1 MRRPTSTK
9 LLVIAVL
16 LCGVGWAQEDG
27 PGRGVAR
34 ISLINGDVSVRRG
47 DSGDWIAAALNA
59 PLMVSDHVITGPSSR
74 TEIQFDYANM
84 LRLAANAEVRLSELE
99 YRRYQ
104 VQVARGTV
112 TLSVLRDSDAEMEVD
127 TPNVSVRPVK
137 RGECRITVRENGE
150 SEVTMRSG
158 EAEVF
163 TPRGSERLHSGNTML
178 VRGTSADPQFQI
190 VRAAAEDDWDRWNHD
205 RDRALERSRSYQY
218 VSRDIYGAD
227 DLDAYGRWIYDSPYG
242 WVWSPYGVGASWAPY
257 RYGRWSWIDWYGWSW
272 LSYDPWGWAPYH
284 YGRWYYRGSYGWCWY
299 PGYMHQHH
307 YWRPALVAFFGWG
320 SRGGFN
326 VGFGIGFG
334 HLGWIPLAPYEP
346 YYPWYGR
353 SYYGG
358 YNNRTYVNNSVNVVN
373 NVNITNVYRN
383 ARVTNAV
390 SGVEAGEFVR
400 GRGGQAIRTS
410 DVDFQR
416 ASLVRGA
423 VPITPGNESLRFSDR
438 EARVANL
445 PRGTEPAR
453 FFSHRQPAAVE
464 RVPFEQQRQG
474 MEQMVRRTYG
484 DARGQSGEVAASGNL
499 PRSTG
504 DRSVPRAESGNLPRT
519 EAGNLPRGGTDR
531 SSSGWR
537 RIGEQPSA
545 GNSQGGA
552 DTGRRMGEPVTRPEA
567 SGAGNMPRIAEPR
580 GQAQTPAAG
589 SRSGSSGESWRRFGG
604 SSQQPDST
612 PSPSRR
618 EPAQIERTPAPS
630 SGGSGQGSVRRE
642 SNEGWTRFGSS
653 RSQPS
658 ESSPRVTSPRSE
670 APSAPRYSEAPRS
683 ERRSAPEVGQE
694 SPRYEPRGGGEPVRI
709 NPPIVRER
717 STPRSENF
725 SGMSRQSQPS
735 GGRTSGEIHR
745 GGGESRGGGEARG
758 SSGSGG
764 TVRSGGG
771 RGRER

>member
-1 MRRPTSTK
+1 MRRRTSTK
-9 LLVIAVL
+9 LLAIAVL
-16 LCGVGWAQEDG
+16 LCGIGWAQEDG

-47 DSGDWIAAALNA
+47 DSGDWIAAALNV
-59 PLMVSDHVITGPSSR
+59 PLVVSDHVITGPGSR

-84 LRLAANAEVRLSELE
+84 LRLASDAEVRLSELQ

-127 TPNVSVRPVK
+127 TANVSVRPVK
-137 RGECRITVRENGE
+137 RGEYRITVRENGE
-150 SEVTMRSG
+150 SEVTVRSG

-163 TPRGSERLHSGNTML
+163 TPRGAERLRSGNAML
-178 VRGTSADPQFQI
+178 VRGTSSDPEFQI
-190 VRAAAEDDWDRWNHD
+190 VRAAAEDDWDRWNYN
-205 RDRALERSRSYQY
+205 RDRTLERSRSYQY

-242 WVWSPYGVGASWAPY
+242 WVWSPYGVGPGWAPY
-257 RYGRWSWIDWYGWSW
+257 RYGRWSWIDWYGWNW

-284 YGRWYYRGSYGWCWY
+284 YGRWYHQANYGWCWY
-299 PGYMHQHH
+299 PGNMHYPH

-320 SRGGFN
+320 SHSGLH
-326 VGFGIGFG
+326 VGFGVGFG
-334 HLGWIPLAPYEP
+334 RVGWVPLAPYEP

-358 YNNRTYVNNSVNVVN
+358 YSNRTYVNNSVNIVN
-373 NVNITNVYRN
+373 NINITNVYRN
-383 ARVTNAV
+383 ARVVNAV
-390 SGVEAGEFVR
+390 SGVEAGDFVR

-410 DVDFQR
+410 DLDVQR

-438 EARVANL
+438 EARVANV
-445 PRGTEPAR
+445 PRSTESPR

-464 RVPFEQQRQG
+464 RVPFDQQRQG

-484 DARGQSGEVAASGNL
+484 DASGQAAGAAASGNL
-499 PRSTG
+499 PRGTG
-504 DRSVPRAESGNLPRT
+504 DRVSPRAESGSVPST
-519 EAGNLPRGGTDR
+519 GAGNLPRGGTDR
-531 SSSGWR
+531 SSPGWR

-545 GNSQGGA
+545 GSSQAGA
-552 DTGRRMGEPVTRPEA
+552 DTWRRMGEPVTRPEA
-567 SGAGNMPRIAEPR
+567 SGSGNMPRIAEPR
-580 GQAQTPAAG
+580 GQQQSSGAG
-589 SRSGSSGESWRRFGG
+589 SRGGSSGESWRRFGG

-618 EPAQIERTPAPS
+618 EPARIERTPAPS
-630 SGGSGQGSVRRE
+630 SGGSGPGSIRRD
-642 SNEGWTRFGSS
+642 S
-653 RSQPS
+653 S
-658 ESSPRVTSPRSE
+658 ESSPRMSSPRSE

-683 ERRSAPEVGQE
+683 ERRSAPESRQE
-694 SPRYEPRGGGEPVRI
+694 SPRYEPRGGSEPVRI

-725 SGMSRQSQPS
+725 SGMSRQSEPS
-735 GGRTSGEIHR
+735 GGRTGGEIRR

-758 SSGSGG
+758 GSTPRGESAG